1 MEDPKPEVKPE
12 AVSPNGQLVGLSAL
26 LNKLPPWAM
35 NILISVIGLAAAA
48 EVVAQASPD
57 LLPPI
62 ALKVAHGVAA
72 VAVVA
77 GMASPGV
84 RK

>member
-1 MEDPKPEVKPE
+1 MPDEVKPE

-35 NILISVIGLAAAA
+35 NLVLSIFALAAAV
-48 EVVAQASPD
+48 EIVAQASPD
-57 LLPPI
+57 LLPPVV
-62 ALKVAHGVAA
+62 LKVAHAIAA
-72 VAVVA
+72 VAIVA